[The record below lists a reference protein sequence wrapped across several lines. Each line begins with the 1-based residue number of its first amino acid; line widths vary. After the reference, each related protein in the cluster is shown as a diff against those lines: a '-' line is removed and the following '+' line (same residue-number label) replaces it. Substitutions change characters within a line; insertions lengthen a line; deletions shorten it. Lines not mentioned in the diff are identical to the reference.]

1 MSDLEEVAV
10 QKAQAEGTI
19 RFAQQGLPTLSE
31 QLAIIERA
39 GLELRRRLLE
49 DRVQIVAQHE
59 RRVQEALER
68 HRKELSILQGDLN
81 DRLREN
87 ELLSRKV

>member
-1 MSDLEEVAV
+1 MEDEVAV
-10 QKAQAEGTI
+10 QKPHEPTAFRHAPQ
-19 RFAQQGLPTLSE
+19 PTLVE
-31 QLAIIERA
+31 QLAVIERA
-39 GLELRRRLLE
+39 STELRRRLLE
-49 DRVQIVAQHE
+49 ERMQIVAQHE